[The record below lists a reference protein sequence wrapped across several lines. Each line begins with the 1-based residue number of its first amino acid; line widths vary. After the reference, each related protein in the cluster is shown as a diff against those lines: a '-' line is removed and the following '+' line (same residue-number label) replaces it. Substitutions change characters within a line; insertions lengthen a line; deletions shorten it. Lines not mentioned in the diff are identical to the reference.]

1 MSAEFCVNVVVNNTG
16 NAKTG
21 GFHMR
26 KMTLSAAML
35 ALWGTAAFA
44 ADPFTLTSS
53 SFKDGAMM
61 DVKHAGSTKTNPNC
75 VGQNVSP
82 ELKWTNAPAAA
93 KSFVL
98 VATDWEGQSGLGAH
112 HLLAYNIKP
121 DVTGFAEG
129 ELSKDSDKFTGGKE
143 SSGTTVYRGP
153 CPPAGLSPHH
163 YIFTVIATDLDP
175 GALPA
180 GLTRDELWEKLKGHA
195 KGVAGI
201 VGLFKR

>member
-1 MSAEFCVNVVVNNTG
+1 MEFRMNVVVNNTAK
-16 NAKTG
+16 AKTG
-21 GFHMR
+21 GLQM
-26 KMTLSAAML
+26 KNLTLSAAML
-35 ALWGTAAFA
+35 ALLSTGAFA
-44 ADPFTLTSS
+44 ADPFTLISS
-53 SFKDGAMM
+53 SFKDGTMM
-61 DVKHAGSTKTNPNC
+61 DVKHAGNLKTNPNC

-82 ELKWTNAPAAA
+82 ELKWTNPPAVA

-98 VATDWEGQSGLGAH
+98 VATDWEGQGGLGSH

-121 DVTGFAEG
+121 TVTGFAEG
-129 ELSKDSDKFTGGKE
+129 EFSKESDKFTGGKE
-143 SSGTTVYRGP
+143 SGGTTVYRGP

-163 YIFTVIATDLDP
+163 YIFTVIATDLEP

-195 KGVAGI
+195 KGVAGT

>member
-1 MSAEFCVNVVVNNTG
+1 MEFRMNVVVNNTAK
-16 NAKTG
+16 AKTG
-21 GFHMR
+21 GLQM
-26 KMTLSAAML
+26 KNLTLSAAML
-35 ALWGTAAFA
+35 ALLSTGAFA
-44 ADPFTLTSS
+44 ADPFTLISS
-53 SFKDGAMM
+53 SFKDGTMV
-61 DVKHAGSTKTNPNC
+61 DVKHAGNLKTNPNC

-82 ELKWTNAPAAA
+82 ELKWTNPPAVA

-98 VATDWEGQSGLGAH
+98 VATDWEGQGGLGSH

-121 DVTGFAEG
+121 TVTGFAEG
-129 ELSKDSDKFTGGKE
+129 EFSKESDKFTGGKE
-143 SSGTTVYRGP
+143 SGGTTVYRGP

-163 YIFTVIATDLDP
+163 YIFTVIATDLEP

-195 KGVAGI
+195 KGVAGT

>member
-1 MSAEFCVNVVVNNTG
+1 MKKLMV
-16 NAKTG
+16 
-21 GFHMR
+21 
-26 KMTLSAAML
+26 SAAML
-35 ALWGTAAFA
+35 TLLGTAALA
-44 ADPFTLTSS
+44 ADPFTLSSS
-53 SFKDGAMM
+53 SFKDGTMM
-61 DVKHAGSTKTNPNC
+61 DVKHAGNIKTNQNC
-75 VGQNVSP
+75 IGQNVSP

-93 KSFVL
+93 RSFVL
-98 VATDWEGQSGLGAH
+98 VASDWEGQGGLGSH

-121 DVTGFAEG
+121 TVTGFAEG

-143 SSGTTVYRGP
+143 TAGTVHYRGP
-153 CPPAGLSPHH
+153 CPPAGTAVHH
-163 YIFTVIATDLDP
+163 YVFTVIATDLEP

>member
-1 MSAEFCVNVVVNNTG
+1 MEFRMNVVVNNTAK
-16 NAKTG
+16 AKTG
-21 GFHMR
+21 GLQM
-26 KMTLSAAML
+26 KNLTLSAAML
-35 ALWGTAAFA
+35 ALLSTGAFA
-44 ADPFTLTSS
+44 ADPFTLISS
-53 SFKDGAMM
+53 SFKDGTMM
-61 DVKHAGSTKTNPNC
+61 DVEHAGNLKTNPNC

-82 ELKWTNAPAAA
+82 ELKWTNPPAVA

-98 VATDWEGQSGLGAH
+98 VATDWEGQGGLGSH

-121 DVTGFAEG
+121 TVTGFAEG
-129 ELSKDSDKFTGGKE
+129 EFSKESDKFTGGKE
-143 SSGTTVYRGP
+143 SGGTTVYRGP

-163 YIFTVIATDLDP
+163 YIFTVIATDLEP

-195 KGVAGI
+195 KGVAGT

>member
-1 MSAEFCVNVVVNNTG
+1 M
-16 NAKTG
+16 
-21 GFHMR
+21 
-26 KMTLSAAML
+26 
-35 ALWGTAAFA
+35 
-44 ADPFTLTSS
+44 
-53 SFKDGAMM
+53 
-61 DVKHAGSTKTNPNC
+61 
-75 VGQNVSP
+75 
-82 ELKWTNAPAAA
+82 
-93 KSFVL
+93 
-98 VATDWEGQSGLGAH
+98 ATDWEGQSGLGAH

-121 DVTGFAEG
+121 GVTGFAEG

>member
-1 MSAEFCVNVVVNNTG
+1 M
-16 NAKTG
+16 K
-21 GFHMR
+21 

-35 ALWGTAAFA
+35 ALLGTGAFA

-53 SFKDGAMM
+53 SFKDGTML
-61 DVKHAGSTKTNPNC
+61 DVKHAGASKTNPNC

-98 VATDWEGQSGLGAH
+98 VATDWEGQSGLGSH

-129 ELSKDSDKFTGGKE
+129 ELSKESGKFTGGKE

-163 YIFTVIATDLDP
+163 YIFTVIATDLEP
-175 GALPA
+175 GALTA

>member
-1 MSAEFCVNVVVNNTG
+1 MEFRVNVVVSNTAK
-16 NAKTG
+16 AKTG
-21 GFHMR
+21 GIQMKR
-26 KMTLSAAML
+26 LTLSAAML
-35 ALWGTAAFA
+35 ALLSTGAFA

-53 SFKDGAMM
+53 SFKDGTMM
-61 DVKHAGSTKTNPNC
+61 DVKHAGNLKTNPNC

-82 ELKWTNAPAAA
+82 ELKWTNPPAVA

-98 VATDWEGQSGLGAH
+98 VATDWEGQGGLGSH

-121 DVTGFAEG
+121 TVTGFAEG
-129 ELSKDSDKFTGGKE
+129 ELSKESDKFTGGKE
-143 SSGTTVYRGP
+143 SGGTTVYRGP

-180 GLTRDELWEKLKGHA
+180 GLTRDELWDKLKGHA
-195 KGVAGI
+195 KGVAGT

>member
-1 MSAEFCVNVVVNNTG
+1 M
-16 NAKTG
+16 K
-21 GFHMR
+21 
-26 KMTLSAAML
+26 KLTLSAAML
-35 ALWGTAAFA
+35 ALVSTAAFA

-53 SFKDGAMM
+53 SFKDGTMM
-61 DVKHAGSTKTNPNC
+61 DAKHAGAIKTNPNC

-82 ELKWTNAPAAA
+82 ELKWTNPPAVA

-98 VATDWEGQSGLGAH
+98 VATDWEGQGGLGSH

-121 DVTGFAEG
+121 TVTGFAEG
-129 ELSKDSDKFTGGKE
+129 ELGKQSDKFTGGKE
-143 SSGTTVYRGP
+143 SGGTTVYRGP
-153 CPPAGLSPHH
+153 CPPAGLTPHH
-163 YIFTVIATDLDP
+163 CIFTVIATDLEP

-195 KGVAGI
+195 KGVAGM